1 MLLSK
6 IMFIH
11 SHYKKLKPTHMTLFE
26 QTRNNVANAYI
37 QMLEQ
42 GIDIEE
48 TTKTEIQ
55 TNFNEC
61 SSLMD
66 LFSLLDEYGFGEYHA
81 KLFVSD
87 TMANKAF

>member
-1 MLLSK
+1 
-6 IMFIH
+6 
-11 SHYKKLKPTHMTLFE
+11 MTLFE

-42 GIDIEE
+42 GMDIVE